1 MAEVSAASSSG
12 SRRALSRSR
21 LRRLTAL
28 SRRSP
33 RPVWLPWLRRSA
45 LGTCPGFAVAQH
57 GVEDSQQLAHDGDE
71 SETGRFAAL
80 AQTAVEGLER
90 RVVLDGD
97 QASHVERRSDLDTAA
112 LDLALAAVSA
122 AVPVHRSHA
131 GEGGDLVAVDPAE
144 LRQLSDQG
152 AGDDVADARHAV
164 QQILLDA
171 PDGAGFDQLVDR
183 LVDAR
188 PLGFQD

>member
-1 MAEVSAASSSG
+1 MAEVSAASIAG

-28 SRRSP
+28 SRSSP

-57 GVEDSQQLAHDGDE
+57 GVEDSQQLAHGGDE

-131 GEGGDLVAVDPAE
+131 SEGGDLVAVDPAE
-144 LRQLSDQG
+144 LGQLGDQG
-152 AGDDVADARHAV
+152 AGDDVADARHAL
-164 QQILLDA
+164 QQILLGA
-171 PDGAGFDQLVDR
+171 PDGAVSTPEKICIG
-183 LVDAR
+183 
-188 PLGFQD
+188 G

>member
-1 MAEVSAASSSG
+1 MAEVSAASIAG

-57 GVEDSQQLAHDGDE
+57 GVEDGQQLAHGGDE
-71 SETGRFAAL
+71 SETGRFAGV

-97 QASHVERRSDLDTAA
+97 QASHVERRPDLDTAA
-112 LDLALAAVSA
+112 LDPAPAAVSA
-122 AVPVHRSHA
+122 AVPVHGSYTS
-131 GEGGDLVAVDPAE
+131 ENGDLVAIDPAE
-144 LRQLSDQG
+144 LRQFGDQR
-152 AGDDVADARHAV
+152 AGDDVADAGHAL
-164 QQILLDA
+164 QQILLGA
-171 PDGAGFDQLVDR
+171 PERDR
-183 LVDAR
+183 KSTRLNSSH
-188 PLGFQD
+188 